1 MANVKVSVIRQRG
14 QAALVEWVDSEGA
27 HRATIPASAIHKGHA
42 SQDELEYGIPYGAPW
57 EDLIAL
63 AATPDTIAAELRR
76 RGIWTK
82 EDLFSQPNV
91 AVGAI
96 QAAYGFDLAALI
108 KAARQHE

>member
-1 MANVKVSVIRQRG
+1 MANIKIRVIRQRG
-14 QAALVEWVDSEGA
+14 QAALVEWVDNEGA

-42 SQDELEYGIPYGAPW
+42 AKDELEYGIPYGAPW
-57 EDLIAL
+57 EELITL
-63 AATPDTIAAELRR
+63 TATPATIAAELRR

-82 EDLFSQPNV
+82 EDLLSQPKV
-91 AVGAI
+91 AVAAI